1 MKEGKLNALLIGIG
15 FAAAMA
21 IFVPY
26 CGAQTPF
33 VSGSLQTVIAGD
45 TFQPYTAVYIQNDT
59 ARLANPANALT
70 EAVGI
75 TIDTVYTGDTI
86 QVLIRGTVYYYPDT
100 VAGFLFVGSD
110 GRPTKAKPGTAFFQL
125 VGKSDGVNLDVQL
138 GPRVPN
144 APEAAYKGDAQNITS
159 SASLNVATGLSLP
172 LESGGTYIVRLF
184 AFLETGNG
192 VMGVRY
198 LSGYTGKGSGY
209 YSNTALLPGVS
220 ESVNY
225 TGDGDRISETALSTG
240 AGITVV
246 EIRHIITATSGGNYE
261 FSFGQN
267 TSNAGTISL
276 KPGSFVTA
284 QKL

>member
-1 MKEGKLNALLIGIG
+1 MKEGKLNALLMGIG

-86 QVLIRGTVYYYPDT
+86 QVLLRGSVYYYPDT
-100 VAGFLFVGSD
+100 VAGFLFVGSN
-110 GRPTKAKPGTAFFQL
+110 GLPTKAKPSTAFFQL

-144 APEAAYKGDAQNITS
+144 APEANYQTAGQDITV
-159 SASLNVATGLSLP
+159 SAALNEATALTTALQ
-172 LESGGTYIVRLF
+172 SGGTYIVTVT
-184 AFLETGNG
+184 AFVETANG

-198 LSGYTGKGSGY
+198 LSGYTGTGSGH
-209 YSNTALLPGVS
+209 YSNIALLPGVS

-225 TGDGDRISETALSTG
+225 TGTGVGITETALSTG
-240 AGITVV
+240 AGITAIQ
-246 EIRHIITATSGGNYE
+246 IRHVITTTSAGNYR
-261 FSFGQN
+261 FLFGQN
-267 TSNAGTISL
+267 TSNGSAISL